1 MPTLSDL
8 EAFFTS
14 GKTHWTTGM
23 MEASG
28 DRCEV
33 LILQPTA
40 GASTYSAEG
49 MKGIAERY
57 GNFCQFAPT
66 HARASADGAAAF
78 FQKIGYKEQTVYF
91 FDMANNK
98 AYTSTDLTAAQNLT
112 WVYDDLLV
120 GLTDEGLIAFTPTS
134 S

>member
-1 MPTLSDL
+1 
-8 EAFFTS
+8 
-14 GKTHWTTGM
+14 
-23 MEASG
+23 MEANG

-33 LILQPTA
+33 LTLQPTA

-49 MKGIAERY
+49 MKGIAERC

-78 FQKIGYKEQTVYF
+78 VQKIGYKEQAVYF
-91 FDMANNK
+91 FDIANNK
-98 AYTSTDLTAAQNLT
+98 AYTSTELTATQNLT
-112 WVYDDLLV
+112 WVFDDLLV
-120 GLTDEGLIAFTPTS
+120 GVTDEGLIAFTPTS